1 MGLCRLK
8 GALGTIGEEV
18 KSTGE
23 GDSIQLEVAVAANPS
38 LAAMPLLFCDGR
50 GAAHRGSSLQLK
62 PWGPPRPPVSYAP
75 PQPSNAAEHSCTKR
89 LQNGPMPDIKCS
101 QVR

>member
-23 GDSIQLEVAVAANPS
+23 GDSTQLEVAVAANPS

-75 PQPSNAAEHSCTKR
+75 PSPAMLLSTPAQKGFKTAPCRILNVPR
-89 LQNGPMPDIKCS
+89 
-101 QVR
+101 